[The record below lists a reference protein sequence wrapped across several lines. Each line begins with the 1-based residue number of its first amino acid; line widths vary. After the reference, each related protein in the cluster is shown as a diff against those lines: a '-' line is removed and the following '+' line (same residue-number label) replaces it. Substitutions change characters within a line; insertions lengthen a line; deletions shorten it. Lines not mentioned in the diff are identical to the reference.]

1 METMMLPKKHL
12 SKSMGLLLTVAV
24 LGGCGDAADEPRP
37 ATPPPT
43 TGAPGAAAPA
53 APAPTMATGDL
64 PAGVTAEMVQQGQQ
78 VYAGAGICF
87 TCHGQNAQGT
97 PLGPALNDGEWIWI
111 DTAQDVLPQLVT
123 VIRTGVTSPRE
134 YPAPMPP
141 MGGAN
146 LNEDQLMA
154 VSAYLLTL
162 N

>member
-1 METMMLPKKHL
+1 METTMLPKKHL
-12 SKSMGLLLTVAV
+12 SKSMGLLLAVTVLA
-24 LGGCGDAADEPRP
+24 GCSDAADEPRP
-37 ATPPPT
+37 PTPPPT
-43 TGAPGAAAPA
+43 TGAAAPA
-53 APAPTMATGDL
+53 APAPAIATGDL

-78 VYAGAGICF
+78 IYAGAGICF

-97 PLGPALNDGEWIWI
+97 PLGPNLSDGEWIWI
-111 DTAQDVLPQLVT
+111 DNSQDVLPQLVT
-123 VIRTGVTSPRE
+123 VIRTGVSAPRE

-146 LNEDQLMA
+146 LSEDQLMA